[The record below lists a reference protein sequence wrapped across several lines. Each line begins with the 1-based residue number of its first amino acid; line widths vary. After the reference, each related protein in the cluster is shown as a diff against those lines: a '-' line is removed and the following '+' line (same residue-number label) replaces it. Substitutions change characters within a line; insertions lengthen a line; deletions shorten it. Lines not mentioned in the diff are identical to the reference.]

1 MTKIKIC
8 GMTCEEDIK
17 AVNKYLPDYI
27 GFVLFF
33 PKSKRNISIKQAK
46 ELLAKADKRIKTVA
60 VVVSPTIE
68 QLLQIEEAGFD
79 SIQIHGT
86 MTKEV
91 YEQCQL
97 PILRAFNISN
107 VEKLE
112 EYEIKDKI
120 KGYVFDSKN
129 PGSGETF
136 DWKLLAHIRQKQKT
150 ELFLAGG
157 IDETNVKRAIS
168 EVDPDVID
176 LSSAVEKVSK
186 DGAFCGKDPEKIK
199 TIITIYGENKNRPI
213 KNNINCLKRT
223 KNTYEQ
229 NVDKSIFS
237 NIFIYSVKSRKSDS
251 LNICIF
257 IVILKKSVPVINP
270 AIYKIPRTL
279 LPSIV

>member
-46 ELLAKADKRIKTVA
+46 DLLAKADKRIKTVA

-68 QLLQIEEAGFD
+68 QLLQIEEARFD
-79 SIQIHGT
+79 YIQIHGT

-91 YEQCQL
+91 YEQCTL

-107 VEKLE
+107 LEKLE

-150 ELFLAGG
+150 VIFLAGG
-157 IDETNVKRAIS
+157 IDENNVKRAIS
-168 EVDPDVID
+168 EVAPDVID

-186 DGAFCGKDPEKIK
+186 DGAFCGKDPEKVK
-199 TIITIYGENKNRPI
+199 TIITIVHG
-213 KNNINCLKRT
+213 
-223 KNTYEQ
+223 Q
-229 NVDKSIFS
+229 
-237 NIFIYSVKSRKSDS
+237 
-251 LNICIF
+251 
-257 IVILKKSVPVINP
+257 
-270 AIYKIPRTL
+270 
-279 LPSIV
+279 